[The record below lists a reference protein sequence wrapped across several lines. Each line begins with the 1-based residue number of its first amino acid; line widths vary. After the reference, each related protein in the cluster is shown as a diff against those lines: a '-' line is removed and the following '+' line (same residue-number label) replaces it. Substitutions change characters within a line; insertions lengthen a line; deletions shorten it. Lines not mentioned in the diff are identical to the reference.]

1 MNPVEAHYI
10 FEQREF
16 MRAHRL
22 ASYTHVPKGVRF
34 AFLLFGCLLAILGIL
49 RIPSNQSDALALVL
63 FACVIGFFT
72 WFPTF
77 QARKYFGKFPLRNK
91 QLNWKFGKDG
101 ISITT
106 FQGESQFGWD
116 KIIKAAQCQEG
127 YLLFSARTI
136 YSWLPRKAF
145 ASRDE
150 YEAFEKL
157 VKEKV
162 GVIKKV

>member
-10 FEQREF
+10 FDEREF
-16 MRAHRL
+16 LRAFRL
-22 ASYTHVPKGVRF
+22 ASYTHVPKWVRF
-34 AFLLFGCLLAILGIL
+34 LFLLVGGGLVIAGIL
-49 RIPSNQSDALALVL
+49 QVSTNPSDSFALVV
-63 FACVIGFFT
+63 FGGVIGFFT

-77 QARKYFGKFPLRNK
+77 QARKGFAKFPLRNRE
-91 QLNWKFGKDG
+91 LNWKFGPDA
-101 ISITT
+101 ITITT

-116 KIIKAAQCQEG
+116 QIIKAAQCEEG
-127 YLLFSARTI
+127 YLLFSTRNI

-145 ASRDE
+145 ASREE

-162 GVIKKV
+162 GRIKKV

>member
-1 MNPVEAHYI
+1 MNTVEAQYI

-22 ASYTHVPKGVRF
+22 ASYTHVPKIVRF
-34 AFLLFGCLLAILGIL
+34 AFLLFGFLLAILGFL
-49 RIPSNQSDALALVL
+49 LIPSNQSDAFALIL

-77 QARKYFGKFPLRNK
+77 QARKYFDKFPLRNK
-91 QLNWKFGKDG
+91 QLDWKFGKDG

-116 KIIKAAQCQEG
+116 KIIKAAQCPEG

-136 YSWLPRKAF
+136 YSWLPKRAF
-145 ASRDE
+145 ASRED
-150 YEAFEKL
+150 FEFFENL